1 MTDYNPQVW
10 GPHYWFV
17 LYTIASTYPD
27 NPNEFTKRKY
37 YDFIQNMPLFIP
49 NISIGNHFSEML
61 DKFPCSPYLSSRDS
75 FKKWV
80 HFIHNKINI
89 YIGKDEMSFLRADDI
104 YKAHYRPQPVIL
116 SETLKIKK
124 HHIYLLFT
132 LCCIIFIYIFYK
144 EA

>member
-27 NPNEFTKRKY
+27 YPNEFTKRKY
-37 YDFIQNMPLFIP
+37 YDFIQNIPLFIP
-49 NISIGNHFSEML
+49 NISIGNHFSELL
-61 DKFPCSPYLSSRDS
+61 DKYPCSPYLSSRDS
-75 FKKWV
+75 FKKWI

-89 YIGKDEMSFLRADDI
+89 HIGKKEISFLRADDLYNAQ
-104 YKAHYRPQPVIL
+104 YKPQPLIL

-124 HHIYLLFT
+124 HHIYLLLT
-132 LCCIIFIYIFYK
+132 LLCIIFIYIFYTN
-144 EA
+144 A